1 MLKPKWYLLILFFI
15 VRNYTMAQDIH
26 WSQFN
31 DNPIFQN
38 PANAGNF
45 KGDYRLISNYRNQ
58 WRSVT
63 VPFSTFNFSSD
74 LKLNKYQNIG
84 VGLLFFHDGT
94 GDGKFKTVEFQSNVS
109 YKLNLTKDEKH
120 VLRTGLNI
128 GLNHRQINF
137 NLLSFDNQY
146 NGVNYDPTLPTNEV
160 YSSQRNTNLSIGA
173 GAIYEY
179 KIDDIQKVSGGIGV
193 YNINRPNQG
202 FYNEVVKR
210 DIRTCITLKGIKKIN
225 YDLNL
230 LPSIQIN
237 FQGKYKEIV
246 VGSSAKYT
254 LIDKPREYRAVYA
267 GLWFRNRDAFYLT
280 AGIDYQNWFAGLSYD
295 INVSKLVPA
304 SNFRGGFEI
313 AIRYIIF
320 SFKPKK
326 VVHRICPDY
335 I

>member
-1 MLKPKWYLLILFFI
+1 
-15 VRNYTMAQDIH
+15 MAQDIH

-45 KGDYRLISNYRNQ
+45 KGDYRFISNYRNQ

-63 VPFSTFNFSSD
+63 VPFSTLNFSSD
-74 LKLNKYQNIG
+74 LKLNKFQKIG
-84 VGLLFFHDGT
+84 LGLLFFHDGT
-94 GDGKFKTVEFQSNVS
+94 GDGKFKTVEFQSNIS

-120 VLRTGLNI
+120 LLRTGLNI
-128 GLNHRQINF
+128 GVNHRQVNF

-146 NGVNYDPTLPTNEV
+146 NGINYDPTLPTNEV
-160 YSSQRNTNLSIGA
+160 YSSQRNTNLSLGA

-179 KIDDIQKVSGGIGV
+179 KIDEIQKISSGIGV
-193 YNINRPNQG
+193 YNLNRPNQG

-210 DIRTCITLKGIKKIN
+210 DIRTCISIKSIKKIN

-230 LPSIQIN
+230 LPSIQLS

-246 VGSSAKYT
+246 IGSSLKYT

-267 GLWFRNRDAFYLT
+267 GLWFRNRDALYLT

-304 SNFRGGFEI
+304 SNLRGGFEI

>member
-1 MLKPKWYLLILFFI
+1 MLKPKGYLMVLFFI
-15 VRNYTMAQDIH
+15 VQNLTMAQDIH

-31 DNPIFQN
+31 ENPIFQN
-38 PANAGNF
+38 PSNAGNF
-45 KGDYRLISNYRNQ
+45 KGDYRFISNYRNQ

-63 VPFSTFNFSSD
+63 VPFSSLNFSGD
-74 LKLNKYQNIG
+74 LKLNKFQNIG
-84 VGLLFFHDGT
+84 LGLLFFHDGS

-120 VLRTGLNI
+120 VLRMGLNI
-128 GLNHRQINF
+128 GVNHRQVNF

-146 NGVNYDPTLPTNEV
+146 NGINYDPNLPTNEI
-160 YSSQRNTNLSIGA
+160 YSSQRNTNISIGT

-179 KIDDIQKVSGGIGV
+179 KIDEIQKISGGIGIF
-193 YNINRPNQG
+193 NINRPNQG
-202 FYNEVVKR
+202 FYNETIKR
-210 DIRTCITLKGIKKIN
+210 DIRTCISLKGIKKIN

-230 LPSIQIN
+230 LPSIQLN

-246 VGSSAKYT
+246 LGSSAKYT
-254 LIDKPREYRAVYA
+254 LIEKPREYRAVYA
-267 GLWFRNRDAFYLT
+267 GLWFRNRDAIILT

-304 SNFRGGFEI
+304 SNLRGGFEI
-313 AIRYIIF
+313 SIRYIIF
-320 SFKPKK
+320 SFKPKN